1 MNTPR
6 NCCAVIKEM
15 LDLIPA
21 TKTEFISDL
30 TWNLEDASYKAPEET
45 IQWVRT
51 QSTLEKH
58 IPLPT
63 EDWEF
68 HVIHIFTTIP
78 METLRRFAAEAS
90 TKESAGD
97 SDEVQ

>member
-6 NCCAVIKEM
+6 NCCSVIKQM
-15 LDLIPA
+15 LELIPSD
-21 TKTEFISDL
+21 KTEFISDL
-30 TWNLEDASYKAPEET
+30 NWNMEDASYKPPEET

-51 QSTLEKH
+51 QNTLQTH
-58 IPLPT
+58 IPLPR

-68 HVIHIFTTIP
+68 NVIHIFTQVP
-78 METLRRFAAEAS
+78 VEKLREFASEAS
-90 TKESAGD
+90 AEE